1 VNVNDDDG
9 WEVFADRGDFRSRRR
24 RLVGIA
30 EHLGGS
36 HRLGASVWEIPPGA
50 TQLAYHFHHV
60 QEEFVVV
67 LSGRPTLRTPAG
79 ERELEEGEVVFFSSG
94 PQGAHQLFNRGQETV
109 RVLFVSELADAE
121 VAEYPDSG
129 KVRVVTRGESQRGDR
144 LQVNLRL
151 DDGVDYF
158 EGETPQTN

>member
-109 RVLFVSELADAE
+109 RVHVAGTTLAVREWAIRMGGRSCSGTSSARSRRSRSTASAE
-121 VAEYPDSG
+121 
-129 KVRVVTRGESQRGDR
+129 TR
-144 LQVNLRL
+144 
-151 DDGVDYF
+151 
-158 EGETPQTN
+158 